1 MAEQGNNNKNI
12 ERQAANTL
20 LSKGLKFGVPV
31 FGREHKFTIKP
42 LYLGTVIKMSKY
54 SAALKFLDADEPISG
69 TLKAS
74 GNLIAL
80 SKVVACGVLNS
91 RFWNGFSGV
100 FAWWLR
106 YKLTAKELNTI
117 ATLVVR
123 QMSVED
129 FFFTTQLIGG
139 VNLLMT
145 TANKEAEKQS
155 GEVSQESPK
164 HSDTHTEKSS
174 GAQAGQTIN

>member
-1 MAEQGNNNKNI
+1 MAQQGKYNQNI
-12 ERQAANTL
+12 EGKAAKTL
-20 LSKGLKFGVPV
+20 LNKGLKFGVPA
-31 FGREHKFTIKP
+31 FGREIKLTVKP
-42 LYLGTVIKMSKY
+42 LYLGTVIKISKY
-54 SAALKFLDADEPISG
+54 AGMLTNIDSDEPISG
-69 TLKAS
+69 TLKAP

-91 RFWNGFSGV
+91 RFWNGFSGL

-123 QMSVED
+123 QMSVQD

-139 VNLLMT
+139 VNLL
-145 TANKEAEKQS
+145 TASKEEEKQS
-155 GEVSQESPK
+155 GEQSQEPQK
-164 HSDTHTEKSS
+164 PSDTPIKKSS
-174 GAQAGQTIN
+174 GE

>member
-1 MAEQGNNNKNI
+1 MGKQGNKNI
-12 ERQAANTL
+12 EGQAAKTL
-20 LSKGLKFGVPV
+20 LNKGLKFGVPV
-31 FGREHKFTIKP
+31 FGREYKFTIKP

-54 SAALKFLDADEPISG
+54 SAALKDLDADEPISG
-69 TLKAS
+69 TLRAS

-91 RFWNGFSGV
+91 RFWNGFSGI

-123 QMSVED
+123 QMSVQD

-139 VNLLMT
+139 VNLL
-145 TANKEAEKQS
+145 TASKEEEKQS
-155 GEVSQESPK
+155 GEQSQESPK
-164 HSDTHTEKSS
+164 PSDTHTEKFS
-174 GAQAGQTIN
+174 GVQAGQIIN